1 MKRFLFCA
9 LAALAA
15 AVSACADLTV
25 GLMPAMNSAPLV
37 VADER
42 GYFEAEG
49 VRVTLTLFQ
58 SQMYREAA
66 LQSNTIDGTV
76 SDLINAIQGWSR
88 KAGTMVTSAS
98 EGDFGLLGSPR
109 STIRDLDG
117 WKAVGT
123 RKVPT
128 GLLEASIV
136 FYVTERLLQ
145 AAGADPRSVELVP
158 IVQVPVRMEMLLAGQ
173 VEAACLPE
181 PLSTAAVQRGAR
193 LLGDSS
199 RLGRAVGVILFTG
212 KALCTK
218 HAEIISFYRAY
229 DRAVAD
235 LNADP
240 GAFRTPVSERCGFPA
255 GVRDSLRFPR
265 FRASFVPTAVDVADV
280 ASWMKQK
287 GLIDELPSWGDIV
300 VDTFASR
307 NARAP

>member
-1 MKRFLFCA
+1 MKMLFACV
-9 LAALAA
+9 LAALLV
-15 AVSACADLTV
+15 AVPARADLAV

-37 VADER
+37 AAEER
-42 GYFEAEG
+42 GYFAAEG

-66 LQSNTIDGTV
+66 LQSNSIDGTV

-88 KAGTMVTSAS
+88 KAGAMVTSAS
-98 EGDFGLLGSPR
+98 EGDFGLLCSPR

-145 AAGADPRSVELVP
+145 AAGADPGSVEIVP
-158 IVQVPVRMEMLLAGQ
+158 VVQVPVRMEMLLAGQ

-199 RLGRAVGVILFTG
+199 RLGRTVGVILFTG
-212 KALCTK
+212 RALSAK
-218 HAEIISFYRAY
+218 PAEIAAFYRAY

-235 LNADP
+235 LDSDP
-240 GAFRTPVSERCGFPA
+240 DAFRASVSERCGFPP
-255 GVRDSLRFPR
+255 GVRDSLRFPM
-265 FRASFVPTAVDVADV
+265 FRASFVPTAADVADV

-300 VDTFASR
+300 VDAFASR
-307 NARAP
+307 NVRAP